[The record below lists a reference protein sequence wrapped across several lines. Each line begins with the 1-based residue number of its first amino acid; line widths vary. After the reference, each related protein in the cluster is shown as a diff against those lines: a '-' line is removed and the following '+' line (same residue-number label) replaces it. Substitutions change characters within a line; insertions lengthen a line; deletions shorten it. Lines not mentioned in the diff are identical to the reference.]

1 MAIFHSVLVTNVIRG
16 NFSAMRA
23 PLTKTWWR
31 KGNICSIHLSCSDLV
46 LDANIHSSKASS
58 SFCAYIINFR
68 IPCLFLYT
76 GGVLKLA
83 LFIKI
88 RLLRLAVS

>member
-1 MAIFHSVLVTNVIRG
+1 MAIFHSVLVTNVIRV

-31 KGNICSIHLSCSDLV
+31 KGNICSIHLSCSGLV

-58 SFCAYIINFR
+58 SFCAYIIN
-68 IPCLFLYT
+68 IM
-76 GGVLKLA
+76 
-83 LFIKI
+83 FIFI
-88 RLLRLAVS
+88 YRGCIEISSVYQNSFTSSGS